1 MTEPDTPKAWLPH
14 PGPVLASR
22 WTPTQLGA
30 LALVVA
36 ISAALAWFSRLGE
49 LTTGGDESMY
59 VLLSRSLAEG
69 HYRDTYLPNAPLHAH
84 YPPGMPAWLLL
95 IRGLL
100 GPSLDM
106 ARAANLVVV
115 LTAGVLLADGLRR
128 LGLAWLGLGAA
139 ALVLWN
145 PSLLQ
150 ITMTLHSEALFI
162 FLSVL
167 AVWAALRAD
176 QSSSGGW
183 VVLAII
189 AATASFMTRTAGL
202 GVLAGI
208 GLWTLASRRWW
219 VAVAFGV
226 ASAAMVLGWFAYLR
240 AATPLT
246 IAVTYVSDFEFAASG
261 LDAVSRR
268 VGQLIVFYLG
278 TALPN
283 LLNLPMIADTPA
295 DNVAW
300 LLLIGACVL
309 VGVVL
314 LARSWSAVP
323 GALLGGALVIL
334 GWIYKVDRLLL
345 AVLPWLAVG
354 ALVGAG
360 AIETRL
366 LRPGKRWAAMTLWAI
381 LAGSALAGSVQ
392 QLREAQRC
400 DRSDQFASPGCV
412 DDNER
417 GFMLAIRALPG
428 LLPPEAVVA
437 TVKPS
442 VLAYGSGLR
451 AAPMGRIIRDP
462 DFRLEEDGTIH
473 PSGATHI
480 LLSRFTGVE
489 LGRLARALRP
499 QCPLLH
505 LVAEV
510 VPGVLLL
517 TVKSPADYGDACAAL
532 HAIPEVP
539 VAQD

>member
-1 MTEPDTPKAWLPH
+1 MTEPATPKAWLPH
-14 PGPVLASR
+14 PGPAPASR

-36 ISAALAWFSRLGE
+36 LSAALAWFSRLGE

-95 IRGLL
+95 IRGVL
-100 GPSLDM
+100 GPALDM

-128 LGLAWLGLGAA
+128 LGQAWAGVGAA

-176 QSSSGGW
+176 QSSSPGW
-183 VVLAII
+183 VILAVV
-189 AATASFMTRTAGL
+189 AAMASFLTRTAGV

-226 ASAAMVLGWFAYLR
+226 ASAAVVLGWFAYLR
-240 AATPLT
+240 AATPHT
-246 IAVTYVSDFEFAASG
+246 VAVTYLVDLGIADRGPGAVLHRVS
-261 LDAVSRR
+261 
-268 VGQLIVFYLG
+268 QLIVFYLG
-278 TALPN
+278 TALPSM
-283 LLNLPMIADTPA
+283 LNLPMLADTPA

-309 VGVVL
+309 VGTVL
-314 LARSWSAVP
+314 LFQTWSAVP
-323 GALLGGALVIL
+323 GVLLGGTLVLL
-334 GWIYKVDRLLL
+334 GWIYKVDRLLM

-354 ALVGAG
+354 TLVGAG
-360 AIETRL
+360 GIERRL
-366 LRPGKRWAAMTLWAI
+366 RGGGGIRAALALWAI
-381 LAGSALAGSVQ
+381 LAGSALVGSVERLRAVQ
-392 QLREAQRC
+392 QCERR
-400 DRSDQFASPGCV
+400 DQFARPGCV
-412 DDNER
+412 EDGER
-417 GFMLAIRALPG
+417 GFMMAIRALPG
-428 LLPPEAVVA
+428 LLPPGAVVA

-442 VLAYGSGLR
+442 VLAYSSGLR
-451 AAPMGRIIRDP
+451 AVPVGNIIRNP
-462 DFRLEEDGTIH
+462 DFSVQEDGSIH
-473 PSGATHI
+473 RGGATHI
-480 LLSRFTGVE
+480 LLSRFTDVE
-489 LGRLARALRP
+489 QGRLARALRP
-499 QCPLLH
+499 YCHQLH
-505 LVAEV
+505 VVAEI
-510 VPGVLLL
+510 VPGVRVL
-517 TVKSPADYGDACAAL
+517 TLRTPGDPGDACAAL
-532 HAIPEVP
+532 HAIPDVP
-539 VAQD
+539 QGQD